1 MFDSYSDFLVK
12 RLNNYLK
19 SQLLVQVQ
27 ALKTKESELSV
38 TKSELK
44 TAKAD
49 VKMQIQHIKE
59 SNKSQIEAYVE
70 EINKLKS
77 THIQS
82 SQIS

>member
-27 ALKTKESELSV
+27 ALKTKDSELSV

-44 TAKAD
+44 SAKAD
-49 VKMQIQHIKE
+49 VKMQI
-59 SNKSQIEAYVE
+59 
-70 EINKLKS
+70 
-77 THIQS
+77 
-82 SQIS
+82 